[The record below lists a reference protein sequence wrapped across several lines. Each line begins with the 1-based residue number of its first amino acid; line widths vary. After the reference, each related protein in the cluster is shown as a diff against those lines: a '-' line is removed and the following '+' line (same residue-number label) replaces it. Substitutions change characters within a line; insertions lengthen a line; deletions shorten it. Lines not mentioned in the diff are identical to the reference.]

1 MPGHV
6 GTELQ
11 LNVFYAVQKE
21 DELAAAYSVIEELQ
35 AANRQLACELADR
48 TSLPTYP
55 TGQAVLDTTT
65 PHTCQPTSTVV
76 FGDEV
81 LQTEVSKVC
90 YVRFL
95 A

>member
-1 MPGHV
+1 M

-11 LNVFYAVQKE
+11 LNVFHVVQKE
-21 DELAAAYSVIEELQ
+21 DELASAYSMIEGLQ
-35 AANRQLACELADR
+35 TANQQLASELADR

-65 PHTCQPTSTVV
+65 TPHTCQPTSTAA

-81 LQTEVSKVC
+81 LQTKVSQVC
-90 YVRFL
+90 DVRCL

>member
-11 LNVFYAVQKE
+11 LHVFYAVQKD
-21 DELAAAYSVIEELQ
+21 DELASAYSVIEELQ
-35 AANRQLACELADR
+35 AANRQLASDLTDR
-48 TSLPTYP
+48 TSLSTYSM
-55 TGQAVLDTTT
+55 GQAVLDTTT
-65 PHTCQPTSTVV
+65 PHTCQPTSTAV

-90 YVRFL
+90 YVTCL